1 MNGSFASELPNCY
14 LRIISSSPIFL
25 NFETLS
31 TQPQMEGAFAA
42 GYDPA
47 LEVGKLHHKKHPHH
61 PGSLF
66 EHEMQESD
74 DPSDPHS
81 HPHTNIVR
89 KEQQTVDGIV
99 KGENVGNY
107 WILMG
112 PKGTGK
118 KHTIIESMRGIHADG
133 AAFAEAHGDLEV
145 FRLRLGKALHYEFK

>member
-1 MNGSFASELPNCY
+1 MVLFLSKRRIVLLFLFTY
-14 LRIISSSPIFL
+14 TLRS
-25 NFETLS
+25 NHLS

-66 EHEMQESD
+66 EHEMQET
-74 DPSDPHS
+74 DPSDPHD